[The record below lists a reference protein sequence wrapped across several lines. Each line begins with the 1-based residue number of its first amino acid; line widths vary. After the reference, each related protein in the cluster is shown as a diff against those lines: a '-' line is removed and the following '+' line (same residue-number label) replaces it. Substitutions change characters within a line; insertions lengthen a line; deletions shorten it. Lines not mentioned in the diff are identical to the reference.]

1 MAGAVCVLYF
11 LQSPQLKPSPKSFC
25 SAREQPLAARV
36 RAVCEYYGDETE
48 QRSLCVLQIAPEFR
62 QNPDRTSGEFCFRW
76 PLCGRYRC
84 PTSAAVLLRADAL
97 YRGPVLAATRRF
109 AWPHPYQRG
118 TASVFLIKPEGFLPG
133 PARRRIPEPVVH
145 LPFPNQ
151 DSPPATPQPSRREQA
166 GQR

>member
-25 SAREQPLAARV
+25 SAREQPLVARL

-84 PTSAAVLLRADAL
+84 PTIRCS
-97 YRGPVLAATRRF
+97 PSSRRCF
-109 AWPHPYQRG
+109 ISWPC
-118 TASVFLIKPEGFLPG
+118 
-133 PARRRIPEPVVH
+133 ARSHSTIRV
-145 LPFPNQ
+145 
-151 DSPPATPQPSRREQA
+151 ATPISARNRICFSDQA
-166 GQR
+166 GRISSWASQAAYSRACCTSAFSKSG